1 MANTYVAIQTV
12 AVGATSQAS
21 IDFTSIPATYT
32 DLIVLCSLRNAT
44 ASTAQSGW
52 VKFNGSSTGYSH
64 RYLGADGASAS
75 SANDAAATRIYIGQ
89 VAGANATASTFANVL
104 IYISNYASANYK
116 SVYVDGAQETN
127 ATTAYATLTAGL
139 WSNTAAIT
147 SISLET
153 TAGNYTQY
161 STATLYGIKSS

>member
-1 MANTYVAIQTV
+1 MANTYVAISTV
-12 AVGATSQAS
+12 TVGATSQAS

-32 DLIVLCSLRNAT
+32 DLLVLCSLRNAT

-52 VKFNGSSTGYSH
+52 VKFNSSSTGYTH
-64 RYLGADGASAS
+64 RYISGDGASAS
-75 SANDAAATRIYIGQ
+75 SASDAAATRIYIGQ
-89 VAGANATASTFANVL
+89 VDGANATASTFANIS
-104 IYISNYASANYK
+104 IYIPNYAGSNYK
-116 SVYVDGAQETN
+116 SVSIDGTQETN
-127 ATTAYATLTAGL
+127 ATTAYATLSGGL